1 MSFILRM
8 PSRTDKMDDDYTM
21 EDAISVLNSTIR
33 RKEIEIENLRKKL
46 KRLTKQESINAVE
59 ELIRYLQAD
68 RTAYI
73 AVVADMTDDDSLLE
87 GLNTDGEPV
96 DCPVKYDQYL
106 NGLNADDLENEL
118 DAEEIRADYCDEVME
133 LMYYAIGE
141 EALNSKKMVKF
152 LLDDPYALSTLG
164 ELIFYDDYLYD
175 NFRAIIDAKKE
186 KKEKKKAK
194 KAKKSEVE

>member
-1 MSFILRM
+1 
-8 PSRTDKMDDDYTM
+8 MDDDYTM

-133 LMYYAIGE
+133 LM
-141 EALNSKKMVKF
+141 
-152 LLDDPYALSTLG
+152 
-164 ELIFYDDYLYD
+164 
-175 NFRAIIDAKKE
+175 
-186 KKEKKKAK
+186 
-194 KAKKSEVE
+194 